1 MKNMHRAWVI
11 HDYTGFEGLS
21 LEEFPDEEPGPGEVR
36 LRIEAFALNWGDMD
50 LMENRYSYSFSSFPA
65 RIGMEAAGIVDAVG
79 SGVDNVDIG
88 ERYCTLPHFYDN
100 RGASGES
107 LIVNARYITR
117 APAGLSASESASIWM
132 QYLTAYYPIVEL
144 AKAQPGRT
152 ILVTAAT
159 STAGSSA
166 LKIGRLCG
174 ATMIG
179 TTRFDYNR
187 NYLEDAGADHVI
199 VTGASPSGL
208 ETELKAITEGRGI
221 DAAFDSVGGGF
232 MDQYVG
238 ALAKN
243 ARIFFYGMLDKTF
256 PEIPYAALFQSNA
269 LFQAYSLF
277 NYVEDDEMCAK
288 GIEWLND
295 ALRTGDLS
303 PDIDRVY
310 PLEQYIE
317 ACRYLG
323 APRQSHGKVVIETRV
338 R

>member
-1 MKNMHRAWVI
+1 MEDMHRAWVI
-11 HDYTGFEGLS
+11 HDYNGFEGLS

-65 RIGMEAAGIVDAVG
+65 RIGMEASGIVDAVG
-79 SGVDNVDIG
+79 PGVDDVEIG

-117 APAGLSASESASIWM
+117 APAGLGATEGASLWM

-144 AKAQPGRT
+144 AKAEPGRI

-159 STAGSSA
+159 STAGTSA
-166 LKIGRLCG
+166 LEIGRLCG

-187 NYLEDAGADHVI
+187 GYLENAGADHVI
-199 VTGASPSGL
+199 VTGSSPSGL
-208 ETELKAITEGRGI
+208 EAELKELTDGHGI
-221 DAAFDSVGGGF
+221 DAAFDAIGGGF
-232 MDQYVG
+232 MNQYVG

-243 ARIFFYGMLDKTF
+243 ARIFFYGMLDKDF

-277 NYVEDDEMCAK
+277 NYVEDDEMCAQ
-288 GIEWLND
+288 GIEWLNN
-295 ALRTGDLS
+295 ALSAGNLS
-303 PDIDRVY
+303 PNIDRVY
-310 PLEQYIE
+310 PLEQYVE
-317 ACRYLG
+317 ACRYLS
-323 APRQSHGKVVIETRV
+323 APRRSHGKVVIETGV